1 MKKVLFHSLT
11 IPPDNV
17 STGMLV
23 GEIAAGFKKQNVE
36 VEVLASTPQYNVLN
50 NELTTLTKINKNYS
64 ESEYKNVRIVHIN
77 SKKKSHKEGKRIFQW
92 AHFHYYS
99 LLFLY
104 KSRNDYEQI
113 FIFSYPPTM
122 NIVSLFVKKVLKLKV
137 NYSVWELYPEI
148 ASELKL
154 FNLPI
159 IISIFKK
166 LDTYSMKNTDN
177 LIVNSPELKEYLIDK
192 RKISN
197 KNINVITHFS
207 PYEISSK
214 LPNLELK
221 KMFYAGNL
229 GKPQNLEKFIQTMVD
244 NNIDWMLDIY
254 GAGTEYE
261 KIKDYEN
268 DNITLN
274 SHISRQELITNVSDL
289 PVAVVSLDS
298 RITVEGFPGKT
309 FDYLSM
315 NKILLSVS
323 NKDSAVAQFINK
335 HNLGINIELD
345 SKKSFLDAFEK
356 LESLEYLKQTI
367 SNIKKVN
374 ENQISKSKIINDY
387 FELL

>member
-50 NELTTLTKINKNYS
+50 NEFTTITKINKNYS
-64 ESEYKNVRIVHIN
+64 ESEYKNVRIVHVN

-99 LLFLY
+99 LLFLF

-177 LIVNSPELKEYLIDK
+177 LIVNSPELKEYLFDK
-192 RKISN
+192 RKLSN

-214 LPNLELK
+214 LPNLQLK

-229 GKPQNLEKFIQTMVD
+229 GKPQNLEKFIQTMLD

>member
-50 NELTTLTKINKNYS
+50 NEFTTITKINKNYS

-192 RKISN
+192 RKLSN

-214 LPNLELK
+214 LPNLQLK

-229 GKPQNLEKFIQTMVD
+229 GKPQNLEKFIQTMLD

-356 LESLEYLKQTI
+356 LASLEYLKQTI

>member
-99 LLFLY
+99 LLFLF

-177 LIVNSPELKEYLIDK
+177 LIVNSPELKEYLFDK
-192 RKISN
+192 RKLSN

-214 LPNLELK
+214 LPNLQLK

-229 GKPQNLEKFIQTMVD
+229 GKPQNLEKFIQTMLD

>member
-64 ESEYKNVRIVHIN
+64 ESEYKNVRIVHVN

-177 LIVNSPELKEYLIDK
+177 LIVNSPELKEYLFDK
-192 RKISN
+192 RKLSN

-214 LPNLELK
+214 LPNLQLK

-229 GKPQNLEKFIQTMVD
+229 GKPQNLEKFIQTMLD

-323 NKDSAVAQFINK
+323 NKDSAVTQFINK

-356 LESLEYLKQTI
+356 LASLEYLKQTI

>member
-50 NELTTLTKINKNYS
+50 NEFTTITKINKNYS

-159 IISIFKK
+159 LISIFKK

>member
-50 NELTTLTKINKNYS
+50 NEFTTITKINKNYS
-64 ESEYKNVRIVHIN
+64 ESEYKNVRIVHVN

-214 LPNLELK
+214 LPNLQLK

-229 GKPQNLEKFIQTMVD
+229 GKPQNLEKFIQTMLD

-315 NKILLSVS
+315 NKILLSVA

>member
-50 NELTTLTKINKNYS
+50 NEFTTITKINKNYS

-137 NYSVWELYPEI
+137 TYSVWELYPEI

-159 IISIFKK
+159 LISIFKK

-177 LIVNSPELKEYLIDK
+177 LVVNSPELKEYLIDK
-192 RKISN
+192 RKLSN

-214 LPNLELK
+214 LPNLQLK

-229 GKPQNLEKFIQTMVD
+229 GKPQNLEKFIQTMLD

-356 LESLEYLKQTI
+356 LASLEYLKQTI

>member
-11 IPPDNV
+11 ISPDNV

-50 NELTTLTKINKNYS
+50 NEFTTITKINKNYS

-92 AHFHYYS
+92 VHFHYYS

-159 IISIFKK
+159 LISIFKK

-192 RKISN
+192 RKLSN

-214 LPNLELK
+214 LPNLQLK
-221 KMFYAGNL
+221 KN
-229 GKPQNLEKFIQTMVD
+229 
-244 NNIDWMLDIY
+244 
-254 GAGTEYE
+254 
-261 KIKDYEN
+261 
-268 DNITLN
+268 
-274 SHISRQELITNVSDL
+274 
-289 PVAVVSLDS
+289 
-298 RITVEGFPGKT
+298 
-309 FDYLSM
+309 
-315 NKILLSVS
+315 
-323 NKDSAVAQFINK
+323 
-335 HNLGINIELD
+335 
-345 SKKSFLDAFEK
+345 
-356 LESLEYLKQTI
+356 
-367 SNIKKVN
+367 
-374 ENQISKSKIINDY
+374 
-387 FELL
+387 

>member
-50 NELTTLTKINKNYS
+50 NEFTTITKINKNYS

-159 IISIFKK
+159 LISIFKK

-177 LIVNSPELKEYLIDK
+177 LIVNSPELKEYLFDK
-192 RKISN
+192 RKLSN

-214 LPNLELK
+214 LPNLQLK

-229 GKPQNLEKFIQTMVD
+229 GKPQNLEKFIQTMLD

-356 LESLEYLKQTI
+356 LASLEYLKQTI

-374 ENQISKSKIINDY
+374 ENQINKSKIINDY

>member
-50 NELTTLTKINKNYS
+50 NEFTTITKINKNYS
-64 ESEYKNVRIVHIN
+64 ESEYKNVRIVHVN

-159 IISIFKK
+159 LISIFKK

-177 LIVNSPELKEYLIDK
+177 LIVNSPELKEYLFDK
-192 RKISN
+192 RKLSN

-214 LPNLELK
+214 LPNLQLK

-229 GKPQNLEKFIQTMVD
+229 GKPQNLEKFIQTMLD